1 MKETAQWSVKSSSLR
16 VRHGWVPVH
25 TPPFSSCVSSGKW
38 VQASE
43 PWPLHLQGVDDNSSF
58 LWLWWGLRGIRHKAS
73 CKNTCFLA
81 FCETH
86 GKPLRPSGLRG
97 LYFKNHLNRKWGT
110 FPASFVSLQAQDAW
124 RLWFLAFTLATFF
137 FQPVFISARHPFISR
152 HQVQAT
158 LWRGQ
163 IYSFS
168 LKTLT
173 FTPHGL

>member
-1 MKETAQWSVKSSSLR
+1 MAGFQFTLLHFLAVCL
-16 VRHGWVPVH
+16 
-25 TPPFSSCVSSGKW
+25 
-38 VQASE
+38 QASE
-43 PWPLHLQGVDDNSSF
+43 FRLLNLGPFTYKVWMTTAPSYGCGEA
-58 LWLWWGLRGIRHKAS
+58 WWGIRCKAS

-110 FPASFVSLQAQDAW
+110 FPASFVSLQPQDAW

-158 LWRGQ
+158 LWRSQ